1 MSTCRPSD
9 DAVVVDVPAQPRSLR
24 LLRLAAANAA
34 TELDLDIDGV
44 ESARIA
50 VDELA
55 SLLLATGEWTRL
67 VVTLRTDAA
76 CLDVRGEVLGAHGA
90 VVAVQVDRVVE
101 ELLSTCVDQFE
112 LTDGP
117 AFRFRIVAPSP
128 STAAG

>member
-55 SLLLATGEWTRL
+55 SLLLATGDWTRL

-76 CLDVRGEVLGAHGA
+76 CLDVRGEVLGPHGP
-90 VVAVQVDRVVE
+90 VAEVQVDRVVE
-101 ELLSTCVDQFE
+101 ELLSTCVHHFE

-117 AFRFRIVAPSP
+117 AFSFRILAPP
-128 STAAG
+128 HTTAAG

>member
-55 SLLLATGEWTRL
+55 SLLLATGDWTRL

-76 CLDVRGEVLGAHGA
+76 CLDVRGEVLGARGA
-90 VVAVQVDRVVE
+90 VSEVRVDRVVE
-101 ELLSTCVDQFE
+101 ELLSTCVDHFE

-117 AFRFRIVAPSP
+117 AFGFRIVAPPP

>member
-1 MSTCRPSD
+1 MSSCRPSD
-9 DAVVVDVPAQPRSLR
+9 DTVVVDVPAQPRSLR

-34 TELDLDIDGV
+34 TELDLDIDDV

-55 SLLLATGEWTRL
+55 ALLLATGDWTRL

-76 CLDVRGEVLGAHGA
+76 CLDVRGEVLGPHGT
-90 VVAVQVDRVVE
+90 VAEVQVDRVTE
-101 ELLSTCVDQFE
+101 ELLSTCVDHFE

-117 AFRFRIVAPSP
+117 AFSFRILAPPHSN
-128 STAAG
+128 AAR